1 MCWTGKL
8 NQGKIAEKDIP
19 VMKILDK
26 VVYKIKDE
34 EDRFKYF
41 SPIQHKQKWVF
52 NEPVSSKITIEQN
65 GSGIEIYQG
74 LHSINP
80 NTVYEVSDKG
90 LVVNGV
96 TFPHNK
102 YVQVI
107 MCEGYIPA
115 GSIYYDN
122 GKTLVS
128 TNLVITNEQ

>member
-19 VMKILDK
+19 VIK
-26 VVYKIKDE
+26 VLAKHFYNKEGE
-34 EDRFKYF
+34 EENFKYF
-41 SPIQHKQKWVF
+41 SPIQHKQKWKL
-52 NEPVSSKITIEQN
+52 NDPVSSKITIEQC
-65 GSGIEIYQG
+65 GSSIEISHG
-74 LHSINP
+74 LHSLNP
-80 NTVYEVSDKG
+80 DITYEVSDKG
-90 LVVNGV
+90 LVVNGLL
-96 TFPHNK
+96 FPHNK
-102 YVQVI
+102 YSQAI